1 MQLAR
6 VAPAQGSLPSMA
18 TRPDITCGKTAGD
31 LQSLNFNFWEFPHY
45 MTVPVLTERDH
56 LSCHAVKLQSLW
68 SSTAPWLFH
77 LKTGAMDYTVPS
89 KTTVFLL
96 TVLEYP
102 NSARLAQP
110 CCDPFSH
117 SGQARSSAFS
127 HFIHSQTPLRSI
139 YCIQQNGW
147 DFFKPLPG

>member
-1 MQLAR
+1 MWKDSWRPPISEFQLLGVSPLHDSAGADR
-6 VAPAQGSLPSMA
+6 EGPPLLSCCETPKSLVQHSSMALPSYN
-18 TRPDITCGKTAGD
+18 RCHG
-31 LQSLNFNFWEFPHY
+31 LHCSLKDY
-45 MTVPVLTERDH
+45 SV
-56 LSCHAVKLQSLW
+56 
-68 SSTAPWLFH
+68 ST
-77 LKTGAMDYTVPS
+77 
-89 KTTVFLL
+89 L

-127 HFIHSQTPLRSI
+127 HFIHSQTPFRSI